1 MTDIDMKI
9 MDRRPMDCKECG
21 GKVFYQNSGIYQ
33 CEDCGAE
40 EYDDFGKIKNY
51 LEIHGP
57 SPAPY
62 ISEDTGV
69 PLEIIS
75 VFLRNG
81 RLEIPEGSKYY
92 IKCERCG
99 CALRYGRYCP
109 ACTRELA
116 GQLQGALF
124 EQMGEKPKQ
133 EVEKKKEKMHFL
145 DNVNK
150 RTGR

>member
-1 MTDIDMKI
+1 MTNIDMKI
-9 MDRRPMDCKECG
+9 MDRRPMYCKECG
-21 GKVFYQNSGIYQ
+21 GKLFYQNSGIYQ

-81 RLEIPEGSKYY
+81 RWRFRKAVNIIS
-92 IKCERCG
+92 
-99 CALRYGRYCP
+99 
-109 ACTRELA
+109 
-116 GQLQGALF
+116 
-124 EQMGEKPKQ
+124 
-133 EVEKKKEKMHFL
+133 
-145 DNVNK
+145 NVNDVVVHFATEDIVLDVQENLPDSYK
-150 RTGR
+150 VLYLNKWEKNQNKK